1 MATFNIGDIAEVVMT
16 YDTPLVSVAQNVWHY
31 KMVSGAGADS
41 DDILDAIET
50 KLNAGWLHIED
61 DISDEFEAVIL
72 ELRKYDFTL
81 HRFDGVGSNAL
92 TSMLGASIDDYEPHG
107 VAALGRIITDTARRQ
122 GRTYV
127 PGWDQLAI
135 VNGVLASIVEAAFAL
150 YLDDFT
156 QDITPTGGVLTWA
169 TFNVEPTSPVYET
182 AALAIGTVIA
192 NSLPSYLG
200 KRKPGVGL

>member
-1 MATFNIGDIAEVVMT
+1 MATFNIGDIVEVVMT
-16 YDTPLVSVAQNVWHY
+16 YDTPLASLAQNVWHY

-41 DDILDAIET
+41 ADILDAIET
-50 KLNAGWLHIED
+50 KVDTGWLHIED
-61 DISDEFEAVIL
+61 DISDEFEAVLL

-81 HRFDGVGSNAL
+81 HRFDGVGTLAL
-92 TSMLGASIDDYEPHG
+92 VGLAGLSVNDYEPHG

-122 GRTYV
+122 GRTFV
-127 PGWDQLAI
+127 PGMDQLA
-135 VNGVLASIVEAAFAL
+135 VLDGVLASLFEAAFAL

-156 QDITPTGGVLTWA
+156 QDITPTGGVLSWC